1 MNIETQFK
9 APQNDD
15 TQKGKSKI
23 HNIECVRATP
33 PWDLIDPYIITKCGC
48 SSVVPIQWIAE
59 SIGSLLILTLEEGP
73 GSNFLGTNL
82 E

>member
-15 TQKGKSKI
+15 TGKGKSKI
-23 HNIECVRATP
+23 HDMECVRATP
-33 PWDLIDPYIITKCGC
+33 TWDAIDPYIISKCGC
-48 SSVVPIQWIAE
+48 SSVVAIQWIAQ
-59 SIGSLLILTLEEGP
+59 SIGSLLMPTLDEGP
-73 GSNFLGTNL
+73 GSNFLRTNL